1 MAQPMRRRDG
11 PDHIW
16 KRGQIPLSVPPIGN
30 VHILPFGVSTL
41 CSSGADQFAGVL
53 ATIGAGV
60 ANFNWSSD
68 VNTLCHWAGSFFVSI
83 GAERSE

>member
-30 VHILPFGVSTL
+30 VHILPVGVSTL
-41 CSSGADQFAGVL
+41 CSSGADQYAGVP
-53 ATIGAGV
+53 ATIGDGV
-60 ANFNWSSD
+60 ANLNWSSD
-68 VNTLCHWAGSFFVSI
+68 VSTLCQRPGSFFVSI
-83 GAERSE
+83 GAERSA